1 MAEHRATSEFTQDGT
16 FKDLPG
22 IESEKQTLVDEDAI
36 NESFEP
42 ATDAFSGFREFSDW
56 LFGSIS
62 DLLQSVFG
70 NLM

>member
-1 MAEHRATSEFTQDGT
+1 MAEHRAVSEFTENGT
-16 FKDLPG
+16 FKDIPG
-22 IESEKQTLVDEDAI
+22 YTEEKQTIIDEEAI

-56 LFGSIS
+56 LFASIS

>member
-1 MAEHRATSEFTQDGT
+1 MTEHRATSEFTEDGT

-22 IESEKQTLVDEDAI
+22 IESEKQTFVDEDAI

-42 ATDAFSGFREFSDW
+42 ATDALSGFKEFTDW
-56 LFGSIS
+56 LFASIS
-62 DLLQSVFG
+62 DFFSQTFG

>member
-1 MAEHRATSEFTQDGT
+1 MAEHIAASEFTEDGT

-22 IESEKQTLVDEDAI
+22 IESEKQTIVDEDAI

-42 ATDAFSGFREFSDW
+42 ATDAFSGLREFGDW
-56 LFGSIS
+56 VIASIS
-62 DLLQSVFG
+62 DMLQQVFG